1 MSSSRLTLNFSSLS
15 KEFFPRTTK
24 TAIKEEEFV
33 LFCDNNKTHLL
44 HTTRKK
50 REREREKKK
59 EKFCHGSSFK
69 RGGGDAFKPELAS
82 ERRRDAT
89 DHASRVL

>member
-1 MSSSRLTLNFSSLS
+1 VT
-15 KEFFPRTTK
+15 TTK
-24 TAIKEEEFV
+24 HIYYTQRAKRERE
-33 LFCDNNKTHLL
+33 
-44 HTTRKK
+44 

-89 DHASRVL
+89 DHA